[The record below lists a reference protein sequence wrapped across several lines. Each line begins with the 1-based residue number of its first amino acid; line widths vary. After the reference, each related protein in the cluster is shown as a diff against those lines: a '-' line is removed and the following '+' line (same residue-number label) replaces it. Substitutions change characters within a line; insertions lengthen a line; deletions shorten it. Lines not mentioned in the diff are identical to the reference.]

1 MVQDEI
7 RHEIHDMSS
16 KIYELQAKQNTL
28 TNGQRYAAINEI
40 EKSISPL
47 RKDLHH
53 LEHKMYSQESDDKIL
68 QEQIDNILQQI
79 NELEDIKSD
88 LIARISTETEATRQE
103 LNDKIINYM
112 STELAPLKKSI
123 EENKDSI
130 KAISNEIQNL
140 RDEIINNQ
148 HEREKKEIA
157 RFDNFKIIIT
167 AVVGVITALST
178 ISLLLEPS
186 IRTLFSIF
194 FH

>member
-79 NELEDIKSD
+79 NDLEDIKSD
-88 LIARISTETEATRQE
+88 IIARISTETEATRQE
-103 LNDKIINYM
+103 LNDKITTYM
-112 STELAPLKKSI
+112 SSELTPLK
-123 EENKDSI
+123 ETVDDNKKDI
-130 KAISNEIQNL
+130 KAISDEIKEL
-140 RDEIINNQ
+140 RNEIINNQ

-167 AVVGVITALST
+167 AVVGVITAIST

-186 IRTLFSIF
+186 IRTLFNIF
-194 FH
+194 F

>member
-53 LEHKMYSQESDDKIL
+53 LEHKMYSQESDDKLL

-79 NELEDIKSD
+79 NDLEDIKSD
-88 LIARISTETEATRQE
+88 LIKRINTENETMRQE
-103 LNDKIINYM
+103 LNDKIITYM
-112 STELAPLKKSI
+112 SAELTPLKEAI
-123 EENKDSI
+123 EDNKKDI
-130 KAISNEIQNL
+130 KAISKEIQDIRN
-140 RDEIINNQ
+140 EIINNQ

-157 RFDNFKIIIT
+157 RFDNFKIVIT
-167 AVVGVITALST
+167 AVVGVITAIST

-186 IRTLFSIF
+186 IRTLFNIF
-194 FH
+194 F

>member
-1 MVQDEI
+1 MVQDAI

-79 NELEDIKSD
+79 NDLEDIKSD
-88 LIARISTETEATRQE
+88 IIARISTETEATRQE
-103 LNDKIINYM
+103 LNDKITTYM
-112 STELAPLKKSI
+112 SSELTPLK
-123 EENKDSI
+123 ETVDDNKKDI
-130 KAISNEIQNL
+130 KAISDEIKEL
-140 RDEIINNQ
+140 RNEIINNQ

-167 AVVGVITALST
+167 AVVGVITAIST

-186 IRTLFSIF
+186 IRTLFNIF
-194 FH
+194 F

>member
-53 LEHKMYSQESDDKIL
+53 LEHKMYSQESDDKLL

-79 NELEDIKSD
+79 NDLEDIKSD
-88 LIARISTETEATRQE
+88 LIKRINTENETMRQE
-103 LNDKIINYM
+103 LNDKIITYM
-112 STELAPLKKSI
+112 SAELTPLKEAI
-123 EENKDSI
+123 EDNKKDI
-130 KAISNEIQNL
+130 KAISKEIQDL
-140 RDEIINNQ
+140 RNEIINNQ

-157 RFDNFKIIIT
+157 RFDNFKIVIT
-167 AVVGVITALST
+167 AVVGVITAIST

-186 IRTLFSIF
+186 IRTLFNIF
-194 FH
+194 F

>member
-53 LEHKMYSQESDDKIL
+53 LEHKMYSQESDDKLL

-79 NELEDIKSD
+79 NDLEDIKSD
-88 LIARISTETEATRQE
+88 LIKRINTENETMRQE
-103 LNDKIINYM
+103 LNDKIITYM
-112 STELAPLKKSI
+112 SAELTPLKEAI
-123 EENKDSI
+123 EDNKKDI
-130 KAISNEIQNL
+130 KAISKEIQDL
-140 RDEIINNQ
+140 RNEIINNQ
-148 HEREKKEIA
+148 HEQEKKEIA
-157 RFDNFKIIIT
+157 RFDNFKIVIT
-167 AVVGVITALST
+167 AVVGVITAIST

-186 IRTLFSIF
+186 IRTLFNIF
-194 FH
+194 F

>member
-53 LEHKMYSQESDDKIL
+53 LEHKMYSQESDDKLL

-79 NELEDIKSD
+79 NDLEDIKSD
-88 LIARISTETEATRQE
+88 LIKRINTENETMRQE
-103 LNDKIINYM
+103 LNDKIITYM
-112 STELAPLKKSI
+112 SAELTPLKEAI
-123 EENKDSI
+123 EDNKKDI
-130 KAISNEIQNL
+130 KAISKEIQSL
-140 RDEIINNQ
+140 RNEIINNQ

-157 RFDNFKIIIT
+157 RFDNFKIVIT
-167 AVVGVITALST
+167 AVVGVITAIST

-186 IRTLFSIF
+186 IRTLFNIF
-194 FH
+194 F

>member
-1 MVQDEI
+1 MQDEI

-79 NELEDIKSD
+79 NDLEDIKSD
-88 LIARISTETEATRQE
+88 LITRINTETEATRQE
-103 LNDKIINYM
+103 LNDKIITYM
-112 STELAPLKKSI
+112 SAELTPLKEII
-123 EENKDSI
+123 EENKTQIKSI
-130 KAISNEIQNL
+130 SKEIQDL

-148 HEREKKEIA
+148 HEQEKKEIA
-157 RFDNFKIIIT
+157 RFDNFKVLIT

-178 ISLLLEPS
+178 ISILLEPS
-186 IRTLFSIF
+186 IRTLFNVF
-194 FH
+194 F

>member
-112 STELAPLKKSI
+112 STELAPLKKAL
-123 EENKDSI
+123 KKI
-130 KAISNEIQNL
+130 KILS
-140 RDEIINNQ
+140 
-148 HEREKKEIA
+148 KPSVMK
-157 RFDNFKIIIT
+157 FKIY
-167 AVVGVITALST
+167 VMK
-178 ISLLLEPS
+178 
-186 IRTLFSIF
+186 
-194 FH
+194 

>member
-79 NELEDIKSD
+79 NDLEDIKSD
-88 LIARISTETEATRQE
+88 IIARISTETEATRQE
-103 LNDKIINYM
+103 LNDKIITYM
-112 STELAPLKKSI
+112 SSELTPLK
-123 EENKDSI
+123 ETVDDNKKDI
-130 KAISNEIQNL
+130 KAISDEIKEL
-140 RDEIINNQ
+140 RNEIINNQ

-157 RFDNFKIIIT
+157 RFDNFKIVIT
-167 AVVGVITALST
+167 AVVGVITAIST

-186 IRTLFSIF
+186 IRTLFNIF
-194 FH
+194 F

>member
-79 NELEDIKSD
+79 NDLEDIKSD
-88 LIARISTETEATRQE
+88 LITRINTETEATRQE
-103 LNDKIINYM
+103 LNDKIITYM
-112 STELAPLKKSI
+112 SAELTPLKEII
-123 EENKDSI
+123 EENKTQIKSI
-130 KAISNEIQNL
+130 SKEIQDL

-148 HEREKKEIA
+148 HEQEKKEIA
-157 RFDNFKIIIT
+157 RFDNFKVLIT

-178 ISLLLEPS
+178 ISILLEPS
-186 IRTLFSIF
+186 IRTLFNVF
-194 FH
+194 F

>member
-79 NELEDIKSD
+79 NDLEDIKSD
-88 LIARISTETEATRQE
+88 LITRINTETEATRQE
-103 LNDKIINYM
+103 LNDKIITYM
-112 STELAPLKKSI
+112 AAELSPLKEAI
-123 EENKDSI
+123 EENKTQI
-130 KAISNEIQNL
+130 KTIGDEIQNL
-140 RDEIINNQ
+140 RTEIINNQ

-157 RFDNFKIIIT
+157 RFDNFKILIT

-178 ISLLLEPS
+178 ISILLEPS
-186 IRTLFSIF
+186 IRTLLNVF
-194 FH
+194 F

>member
-1 MVQDEI
+1 MQDEI

-53 LEHKMYSQESDDKIL
+53 LEHKMYSQESDDKLL

-79 NELEDIKSD
+79 NDLEDIKSD
-88 LIARISTETEATRQE
+88 LIKRINTENETMRQE
-103 LNDKIINYM
+103 LNDKIITYM
-112 STELAPLKKSI
+112 SAELTPLKEAI
-123 EENKDSI
+123 EDNKKDI
-130 KAISNEIQNL
+130 KAISKEIQDL
-140 RDEIINNQ
+140 RNEIINNQ
-148 HEREKKEIA
+148 HEQEKKEIA
-157 RFDNFKIIIT
+157 RFDNFKIVIT
-167 AVVGVITALST
+167 AVVGVITAIST

-186 IRTLFSIF
+186 IRTLFNIF
-194 FH
+194 F

>member
-88 LIARISTETEATRQE
+88 LIARISTETENTRQE

-112 STELAPLKKSI
+112 STELTPLKKSI
-123 EENKDSI
+123 EENKESI
-130 KAISNEIQNL
+130 KAISNEIQSL

-157 RFDNFKIIIT
+157 RFDNFKIVIT

-186 IRTLFSIF
+186 IRTIFSILW
-194 FH
+194 

>member
-1 MVQDEI
+1 MQDEI

-53 LEHKMYSQESDDKIL
+53 LEHKMYSQESDDKLL

-79 NELEDIKSD
+79 NDLEDIKSD
-88 LIARISTETEATRQE
+88 LIKRINTENETMRQE
-103 LNDKIINYM
+103 LNDKIITYM
-112 STELAPLKKSI
+112 SAELTPLKEAI
-123 EENKDSI
+123 EDNKKDI
-130 KAISNEIQNL
+130 KAISKEIQDL
-140 RDEIINNQ
+140 RNEIINNQ

-157 RFDNFKIIIT
+157 RFDNFKIVIT
-167 AVVGVITALST
+167 AVVGVITAIST

-194 FH
+194 F

>member
-79 NELEDIKSD
+79 NDLEDIKSD
-88 LIARISTETEATRQE
+88 IIARISTETEATRQE
-103 LNDKIINYM
+103 LNDKIITYM
-112 STELAPLKKSI
+112 SSELTPLK
-123 EENKDSI
+123 ETVDDNKKDI
-130 KAISNEIQNL
+130 KAISDEIKEL
-140 RDEIINNQ
+140 RNEIINNQ

-167 AVVGVITALST
+167 AVVGVITAIST

-186 IRTLFSIF
+186 IRTLFNIF
-194 FH
+194 F

>member
-79 NELEDIKSD
+79 NDLEDIKSD
-88 LIARISTETEATRQE
+88 IIARISTETESTRQE
-103 LNDKIINYM
+103 LNDKIISYM
-112 STELAPLKKSI
+112 STELTPLKESI
-123 EENKDSI
+123 EENKKEV
-130 KAISNEIQNL
+130 KAISKEIQDL
-140 RDEIINNQ
+140 RTEIINNQ

-157 RFDNFKIIIT
+157 KFDNFKIIIT
-167 AVVGVITALST
+167 AVVGVITAIST

-186 IRTLFSIF
+186 IRTLFNIF
-194 FH
+194 F

>member
-79 NELEDIKSD
+79 NDLEDIKSD
-88 LIARISTETEATRQE
+88 IIARISTETEATRQE
-103 LNDKIINYM
+103 LNDKIITYM
-112 STELAPLKKSI
+112 SSELTPLK
-123 EENKDSI
+123 ETVDDNKKDI
-130 KAISNEIQNL
+130 KALSNEIKEL
-140 RDEIINNQ
+140 RNEIINNQ

-167 AVVGVITALST
+167 AVVGVITAIST

-186 IRTLFSIF
+186 IRTLFNIF
-194 FH
+194 F